1 MPDHPPQQGVP
12 VPMSASLALSLLGG
26 SFGTT
31 VATGDAASGIAAL
44 KLAQAKGAT
53 EKGVAREK
61 KDPVTITA
69 LKQFDIAL
77 AKAKDVKSALRDP
90 RILAVLLPGV
100 GLSDQMQ
107 YPGLV
112 QKALLADPDDRKGL
126 LASLDSRFKAAA
138 KTLDLREKGLE
149 ALRDPA
155 LRKQLTD
162 GYVEYQYRIGL
173 DEKNPGLSDALY
185 FLQNAGKEDN
195 IYNILGNNVL
205 RRVVTGALGL
215 PNAMV
220 VQPVE
225 TQARAVTSR
234 MKMSDL
240 DDPRKLQKLAERYVI
255 AAAGS
260 GSGASSPMLSLFA

>member
-1 MPDHPPQQGVP
+1 
-12 VPMSASLALSLLGG
+12 MSASMALFLLGG
-26 SFGTT
+26 SFG
-31 VATGDAASGIAAL
+31 AGAAPGDAASGIAAL

-69 LKQFDIAL
+69 LKQFDVAL
-77 AKAKDVKSALRDP
+77 AKAKDVQSALRDP

-126 LASLDSRFKAAA
+126 LASLDGRFKAAA
-138 KTLDLREKGLE
+138 QTLDLRGKGLD
-149 ALRDPA
+149 ALRDPE
-155 LRKQLTD
+155 LRKKLTE

-173 DEKNPGLSDALY
+173 DEKNPGISDALY
-185 FLQNAGKEDN
+185 FLENAGKEDS

-215 PNAMV
+215 PTAMA

-234 MKMSDL
+234 LKLSDL
-240 DDPRKLQKLAERYVI
+240 EDPRKLQKLAERYVI

-260 GSGASSPMLSLFA
+260 GGGGAPGSPLLSLFA